1 MKLKFIEQVGKET
14 NEDEAATDVVANV
27 EAFSGL
33 KNEAFWVMPPLKD
46 GEAIKENDDKAT
58 FVKCENGVIAA
69 AGIVQR
75 SNSLGALVKAWAHE
89 TFVTCKRV
97 AGDEDVKVLFRVK
110 DRVNGGMAIR
120 AIYDNAATIVRE
132 LLIVPVSPYC

>member
-14 NEDEAATDVVANV
+14 SEDEAATDVVANV